1 MKKIVL
7 LIFLVCLVGYGKE
20 VVDLLNEGIILL
32 KAGDYKKSIEIFEE
46 ARRKSP
52 ENPEIYYYIGEAY
65 FRNGDTEKA
74 ISNLQKA
81 IEMNPENPSY
91 HYTLAMVYLSQ
102 NKNKEAIESLDK
114 TIKLSPLSMY
124 GKNAEK
130 LKKEIESKDKEE
142 EIVIKRWEKLEIE
155 EKKRKEEMKKQQK
168 QAGGV
173 QGPTEGMPPGI
184 PGVENPSEMQKEQK
198 VPIKTL
204 IKRIKF
210 GTENVRISSSNLL
223 LKYPGSEISQ
233 VIGEIL
239 ELMKSETNPEI
250 KRNLIIASGK
260 VNNPEV
266 IDTLLSIIK
275 DDKELFELRI
285 VALDTIENLKTEKV
299 ISELRD
305 TLSQMVSS
313 KEKDREEARKNIQQI
328 SQQVDDLIAKKITLS
343 SALQD
348 LNNKKS
354 QIDSVLGASPEL
366 GGMPPEMMPPGG
378 VPAGP
383 IQPGGPALGGKIL
396 NEKEVKK
403 LMEEKRKL
411 EDKIKENSEELDK
424 INKQLEELN
433 IKKRKYE
440 ELLALK
446 GRKIDITGLGSTAKV
461 VENQPRMQEFGPP
474 GVMGPEFMPQPEVA
488 YSQRQTDEERNEII
502 FAVKLINILGNMR
515 DKTSLP
521 VIKKA
526 WKEFGVPGLRIY
538 YYIALGKLGEYRNID
553 EMIQRLKENF
563 PQGDVNEE
571 VSIRK
576 NILEVLGDYLKENPD
591 ESIKGLIEFL
601 AEESEYPEIKNT
613 AQQVLSSIAK
623 VTKE

>member
-32 KAGDYKKSIEIFEE
+32 KTGDYKKSIEIFEE

-65 FRNGDTEKA
+65 FRNGDTQKA

-114 TIKLSPLSMY
+114 TIKLSPLSIY

-130 LKKEIESKDKEE
+130 LKKEIESKVKEE
-142 EIVIKRWEKLEIE
+142 EIAKRWEKLEIE
-155 EKKRKEEMKKQQK
+155 EKKKKEEMKKQPQ
-168 QAGGV
+168 QTQVEGA
-173 QGPTEGMPPGI
+173 QIPIEGMPPGI
-184 PGVENPSEMQKEQK
+184 PGVETPQGFQKEQK
-198 VPIKTL
+198 ISVKTL

-210 GTENVRISSSNLL
+210 GIESVRISSSSLL
-223 LKYPGSEISQ
+223 IRYPSSEIEQ

-239 ELMKSETNPEI
+239 EIIKEETKPEI

-260 VNNPEV
+260 VNKPEV
-266 IDTLLSIIK
+266 IDALLSIIK
-275 DDKELFELRI
+275 DENELFELRI
-285 VALDTIENLKTEKV
+285 VALDTIGNLKTEKV
-299 ISELRD
+299 ITELRE
-305 TLSQMVSS
+305 TLSQMVSL
-313 KEKDREEARKNIQQI
+313 KEKEREEAKRNIQQI
-328 SQQVDDLIAKKITLS
+328 QQQIDDLITKKIALNS
-343 SALQD
+343 ELQD
-348 LNNKKS
+348 LNNKKN
-354 QIDSVLGASPEL
+354 QIDNTLGSSQGFGP
-366 GGMPPEMMPPGG
+366 GMFPEMMPPGG
-378 VPAGP
+378 
-383 IQPGGPALGGKIL
+383 IQPAPLSGGKVL
-396 NEKEVKK
+396 SEKEIKK
-403 LMEEKRKL
+403 LREEQRQL
-411 EDKIKENSEELDK
+411 ENKIKQNNEEIEK

-433 IKKRKYE
+433 NKERKYK

-446 GRKIDITGLGSTAKV
+446 ERKIDISGLGSTARV
-461 VENQPRMQEFGPP
+461 IETQPQA
-474 GVMGPEFMPQPEVA
+474 PEFMFQPEVA

-591 ESIKGLIEFL
+591 ERIKGLIEFL
-601 AEESEYPEIKNT
+601 AEESEYTEIKNT
-613 AQQVLSSIAK
+613 AQKVISSIAK
-623 VTKE
+623 APKE

>member
-20 VVDLLNEGIILL
+20 VVDLLNEGIIHL
-32 KAGDYKKSIEIFEE
+32 KTGDYKKSIEIFEE

-52 ENPEIYYYIGEAY
+52 ENPDIYYYIGEAY
-65 FRNGDTEKA
+65 FRNGDTQKA

-114 TIKLSPLSMY
+114 TIKLSPLSIY

-130 LKKEIESKDKEE
+130 LKKEIESKVKEE
-142 EIVIKRWEKLEIE
+142 EIAKRWEKLEIE
-155 EKKRKEEMKKQQK
+155 EKKRKEEMKKQK
-168 QAGGV
+168 QVEGA
-173 QGPTEGMPPGI
+173 QGPIEGMPPGI
-184 PGVENPSEMQKEQK
+184 PGSENPSEMPKEQK

-223 LKYPGSEISQ
+223 LKYSGSEISQ

-239 ELMKSETNPEI
+239 ELIKSETNPEI

-305 TLSQMVSS
+305 TLSQMVSL

-328 SQQVDDLIAKKITLS
+328 NQQVDDLTAKKITLS
-343 SALQD
+343 SELQD

-354 QIDSVLGASPEL
+354 QIDSVLGASPEF
-366 GGMPPEMMPPGG
+366 GPGMPPEMIPQGGMPPG
-378 VPAGP
+378 VT
-383 IQPGGPALGGKIL
+383 QPSPALGGKIL
-396 NEKEVKK
+396 TEKEVKK

-411 EDKIKENSEELDK
+411 EDKIKESNEELDK

-446 GRKIDITGLGSTAKV
+446 GRKIDVTGLGSTAKV
-461 VENQPRMQEFGPP
+461 VENQPQMQEFGPP
-474 GVMGPEFMPQPEVA
+474 GVMGPEFMPQPEVT

-521 VIKKA
+521 IIKKA

-553 EMIQRLKENF
+553 DMVKRLKDNF
-563 PQGDVNEE
+563 PQGDINEE
-571 VSIRK
+571 INIRK
-576 NILEVLGDYLKENPD
+576 NIIEVLGDYIKEKPD
-591 ESIKGLIEFL
+591 ESIKGLLEFL